1 MAEKKIKI
9 ASARGLIIP
18 KQIAGTEKDLR
29 VEPHKPVSVPESYG
43 RSLIENRFA
52 VAYGA
57 AEKPAEPQAATG
69 EKAG

>member
-1 MAEKKIKI
+1 MAEKKIRI
-9 ASARGLIIP
+9 MSPRGLIIP
-18 KQIAGTEKDLR
+18 KTVAGTEKDLC

-57 AEKPAEPQAATG
+57 AEKSAEPQAPTG